1 MTDETDNNPN
11 PDTAKKA
18 IYYLII
24 ETHDVEDTDWQ
35 MDEINEITRT
45 VNKLLPFGS
54 DCWVE
59 EVEYE
64 TDEPNNPENA

>member
-11 PDTAKKA
+11 PLTAKKA
-18 IYYLII
+18 IYHIII
-24 ETHDVEDTDWQ
+24 ETHDVEDTDWE

-45 VNKLLPFGS
+45 VQKMLPS
-54 DCWVE
+54 MSECWVD

-64 TDEPNNPENA
+64 VDSNTPENP